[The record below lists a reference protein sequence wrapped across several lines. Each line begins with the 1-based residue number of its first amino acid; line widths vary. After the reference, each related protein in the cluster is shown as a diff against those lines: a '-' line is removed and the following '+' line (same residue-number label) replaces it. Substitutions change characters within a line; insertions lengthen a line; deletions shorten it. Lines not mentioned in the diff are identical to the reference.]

1 MKMSIS
7 RKMLVGI
14 VLLILF
20 ESAVVTVYFSVDT
33 TRQVRRRTED
43 GMREALTSNAR
54 MLNAILDDIVDSAE
68 LMCVDTKMRDLLQA
82 LHAPGV
88 RGRMNWEDAMRKVVF
103 NYFGSTVSDYDAYIC
118 DIDIF
123 SDDFEY
129 SDQNVFSY
137 TCADVRAA
145 GLDGALEKRP
155 YYVWEPTSDAR
166 AQLTERME
174 RYAKGT
180 DARLDTKVFRLI
192 KRMNISTVEGEA
204 IQKLPREIPTPYLVI
219 SLSPGLLYNTFSPDG
234 LTPGSTYMIVT
245 SEGRIVSGEDV
256 AKNGSYLQAPS
267 VREALSEGE
276 GYRCGLYTID
286 GEAALVGMLPANVSD
301 WFYLCVVPEGDIT
314 HSARETFAL
323 YIRLLALVC
332 AATLLLS
339 AFFIRKTL
347 RPVRELAQRAAHI
360 ANAPQSAPGC
370 DSPRETDRIMTVIE
384 SMNERIERLAENNV
398 ELERREKDANI
409 LMLEMQINPHFLYNS
424 LNKLHIRLLSAGQ
437 DEIAERV
444 IALSGAL
451 RYSVDTKAHLV
462 YLYKDIEQL
471 NLYLT
476 SVQSENENRFAVY
489 YDIDEP
495 LYDAIVPKMLLQPFV
510 ENSILHG
517 FKEAAFGCLIH
528 IEGTLQDGDVVIVV
542 SDNGAGIPEDRK
554 ELLLSGGGGGHIGC
568 ANVHKRIQ
576 LLFGE
581 KYGVS
586 VLSAQSGARIAIRL
600 PYLFE
605 K

>member
-33 TRQVRRRTED
+33 ARQVRRRTED
-43 GMREALTSNAR
+43 GMREALISNAR
-54 MLNAILDDIVDSAE
+54 MLNAILDDIVDSAQ

-88 RGRMNWEDAMRKVVF
+88 RGRMNWEDGMRKIVF
-103 NYFGSTVSDYDAYIC
+103 NYFGSAVSDYDAYIY
-118 DIDIF
+118 DINIF
-123 SDDFEY
+123 SEDFEY
-129 SDQNVFSY
+129 SDQNVFAY
-137 TCADVRAA
+137 TCADVQGT
-145 GLDGALEKRP
+145 GLTGALERRP
-155 YYVWEPTSDAR
+155 YYVWEPTTDAR
-166 AQLTERME
+166 AHLTERMK

-180 DARLDTKVFRLI
+180 DARIDTKVFRLI

-204 IQKLPREIPTPYLVI
+204 IQKLPREIPPPYLVVSI
-219 SLSPGLLYNTFSPDG
+219 SPGLLYNTFSPDG

-245 SEGRIVSGEDV
+245 SEGRIVSGEDI

-267 VREALSEGE
+267 VINALLEGE
-276 GYRCGLYTID
+276 GYRCGMYAID
-286 GEAALVGMLPANVSD
+286 GEEALVGMLPANVSD
-301 WFYLCVVPEGDIT
+301 WFYICAVPEGDIT

-332 AATLLLS
+332 AATLILS

-360 ANAPQSAPGC
+360 ANAPESALGL

-437 DEIAERV
+437 GEIAEQV

-471 NLYLT
+471 GLYLA

-517 FKEAAFGCLIH
+517 FREAAFGCLIH
-528 IEGTLQDGDVVIVV
+528 IEGTLQDGDVLIVV
-542 SDNGAGIPEDRK
+542 SDNGTGIPEERK

-586 VLSAQSGARIAIRL
+586 VLPAQSGARIAIRL